1 MNGKFNKSD
10 LQDWLSYALRV
21 VLVAVAYVVIAR
33 TVLSIFAPDNIVSL
47 VWPLS
52 GLAVAV
58 LLIGGARYW
67 LGLFIGV
74 LAAVYLQ
81 GAVDLPVAV
90 AFAVGNTLE
99 YLLAWWLLVRVFRI
113 NTLLVDTRDYYCLI
127 LAGAAAAIIS
137 ATCGVGSLWL
147 AGRIGDYQQFFS
159 AWFSW
164 WQGNVL
170 GVILFTP
177 LVLVWK
183 QKPEIELNVTT
194 IVRGGLCLALAF
206 LCGQIIFL
214 NWFESIFSSFAKPFW
229 MFIFVMWAAVRL
241 GRHGVLLVIAMTA
254 VQGIAGIINHNV
266 VFSGDENGYSLINYW
281 LYMVIIT
288 MVGMCLSLVMYRN
301 RSSER
306 ELHESEERWNFA
318 LEGSGNGVW
327 DWNMETDRVHL
338 SAYFIRMY
346 DYYGDSVEAT
356 PAAWSELV
364 HPDDMAQVLFDFD
377 EHIAGRTP
385 FYENE
390 HRVRCKDGSY
400 KWVLDRGMIVRYSAK
415 GKPLRMVGTHSDIG
429 DRKLAEVRLLEAN
442 SLLEQRVAERTNEL
456 ENAKHEAEAAV
467 QVKTDFLSNMSHEI
481 RTPISNVINMSKM
494 VLDTELNSRQRDYLE
509 KIQVSGRMLLELV
522 DDVLDYSHLET
533 GKLHL
538 DSAPIDIVNMI
549 DSVVSL
555 YADKVSAKNLK
566 LNVDIDQRMELS
578 LIGDAMRLKQ
588 MLCNYVSNAVKFS
601 EKGNITIR
609 VFVVA
614 GGVADV
620 LVRFEVRDEGVGIA
634 PSLQKKLFAAFQQA
648 DMSLRRK
655 FGGSGLGLAINRR
668 LSAMMGGEV
677 GFESQSGKG
686 STFWFTAKLARADT
700 HEVQEEQ
707 PETARRPMVE
717 QRLQGVSVLLVED
730 DHFNQQ
736 VVQELLEISGAE
748 VTVAGNGQ
756 EALQCLSNRKFDC
769 ILMDLQMP
777 VMDGLEA
784 TRLIRAD
791 EELRDSLIIAMTANI
806 WGDGMERCFIAGV
819 NDFLAKPVQPEL
831 MIQTV
836 AAWSTCNRVNPVDIV
851 LLMDAFDNNAS
862 EAINEV
868 GRFIRHSWG
877 EVGKLR
883 RAIEMQ
889 DFEGACALVEV
900 LQQSAH
906 RIGLGSFSTACNYI
920 IRPSNQQQVSSLSLM
935 SCVRQISRIL
945 ERITQQLQLKG

>member
-1 MNGKFNKSD
+1 M
-10 LQDWLSYALRV
+10 
-21 VLVAVAYVVIAR
+21 
-33 TVLSIFAPDNIVSL
+33 
-47 VWPLS
+47 
-52 GLAVAV
+52 
-58 LLIGGARYW
+58 
-67 LGLFIGV
+67 
-74 LAAVYLQ
+74 
-81 GAVDLPVAV
+81 
-90 AFAVGNTLE
+90 
-99 YLLAWWLLVRVFRI
+99 
-113 NTLLVDTRDYYCLI
+113 
-127 LAGAAAAIIS
+127 
-137 ATCGVGSLWL
+137 
-147 AGRIGDYQQFFS
+147 
-159 AWFSW
+159 
-164 WQGNVL
+164 
-170 GVILFTP
+170 
-177 LVLVWK
+177 
-183 QKPEIELNVTT
+183 
-194 IVRGGLCLALAF
+194 
-206 LCGQIIFL
+206 
-214 NWFESIFSSFAKPFW
+214 
-229 MFIFVMWAAVRL
+229 
-241 GRHGVLLVIAMTA
+241 
-254 VQGIAGIINHNV
+254 
-266 VFSGDENGYSLINYW
+266 
-281 LYMVIIT
+281 
-288 MVGMCLSLVMYRN
+288 
-301 RSSER
+301 
-306 ELHESEERWNFA
+306 
-318 LEGSGNGVW
+318 
-327 DWNMETDRVHL
+327 
-338 SAYFIRMY
+338 
-346 DYYGDSVEAT
+346 
-356 PAAWSELV
+356 
-364 HPDDMAQVLFDFD
+364 
-377 EHIAGRTP
+377 
-385 FYENE
+385 
-390 HRVRCKDGSY
+390 
-400 KWVLDRGMIVRYSAK
+400 
-415 GKPLRMVGTHSDIG
+415 
-429 DRKLAEVRLLEAN
+429 
-442 SLLEQRVAERTNEL
+442 
-456 ENAKHEAEAAV
+456 
-467 QVKTDFLSNMSHEI
+467 
-481 RTPISNVINMSKM
+481 
-494 VLDTELNSRQRDYLE
+494 
-509 KIQVSGRMLLELV
+509 
-522 DDVLDYSHLET
+522 
-533 GKLHL
+533 
-538 DSAPIDIVNMI
+538 
-549 DSVVSL
+549 VSL

>member
-1 MNGKFNKSD
+1 MNWKLGKGDLSD
-10 LQDWLSYALRV
+10 LLR
-21 VLVAVAYVVIAR
+21 YVVCILLLAIAYAGIAR
-33 TVLSIFAPDNIVSL
+33 IVLSVFAADNIVSL

-52 GLAVAV
+52 GLSVAV
-58 LLIGGARYW
+58 LLVGGARYW
-67 LGLFIGV
+67 PGLFLGA
-74 LAAVYLQ
+74 LTAVYLQ
-81 GAVDLPVAV
+81 GAANSWPITF
-90 AFAVGNTLE
+90 AFAIGNTLE
-99 YLLAWWLLVRVFRI
+99 YLFAWWLLAEVFRI
-113 NTLLVDTRDYYCLI
+113 NKAVVDTRDYYCLV
-127 LAGAAAAIIS
+127 LAGAAAAIVS
-137 ATCGVGSLWL
+137 ATGGIGSLWL
-147 AGRIGDYQQFFS
+147 AGRISEQQFLP
-159 AWFSW
+159 AWLSW

-170 GVILFTP
+170 GVLLFAP
-177 LVLVWK
+177 MVLVWQ
-183 QKPEIELNVTT
+183 QKPEIEFNPRTLM
-194 IVRGGLCLALAF
+194 RGVLCLALAF
-206 LCGQIIFL
+206 LCGQIIFMK
-214 NWFESIFSSFAKPFW
+214 WFEPVFINYAQPFW

-241 GRHGVLLVIAMTA
+241 GRHGVLLVLAMIAC
-254 VQGIAGIINHNV
+254 QSIASILNHKV
-266 VFSGDENGYSLINYW
+266 IFSGDENGYALLNFW

-288 MVGMCLSLVMYRN
+288 MVGMCLALIMLRN
-301 RSSER
+301 RSSQQALR
-306 ELHESEERWNFA
+306 ESEERWNFA

-327 DWNMETDRVHL
+327 DWDMEADKVHL

-377 EHIAGRTP
+377 EHIAGRTA

-400 KWVLDRGMIVRYSAK
+400 KWVLDRGMIVRYSPK
-415 GKPLRMVGTHSDIG
+415 GKPLRMVGTHSDIS
-429 DRKLAEVRLLEAN
+429 DRKLAEARLLEAN
-442 SLLEQRVAERTNEL
+442 ALLEQRVAERTNDL

-481 RTPISNVINMSKM
+481 RTPISNIINMSKM
-494 VLDTELNSRQRDYLE
+494 VLTTELNSRQQDYLE
-509 KIQVSGRMLLELV
+509 KIQVSGSLLLELV
-522 DDVLDYSHLET
+522 DDVLDYSKLET

-538 DSAPIDIVNMI
+538 DSSPVSVKEVVE
-549 DSVVSL
+549 SVVDL
-555 YADKVSAKNLK
+555 YDGKIQEKQLK
-566 LNVDIDQRMELS
+566 IHVDIDARTDEV
-578 LIGDAMRLKQ
+578 LIGDVMRLKQ
-588 MLCNYVSNAVKFS
+588 MLLNYVSNAVKFS
-601 EKGNITIR
+601 EKGKISLR
-609 VFVVA
+609 VFVVSSSA
-614 GGVADV
+614 ANM
-620 LVRFEVRDEGVGIA
+620 LLRFEVSDEGIGIA
-634 PSLQKKLFAAFQQA
+634 PRLQKKLFAAFQQA

-686 STFWFTAKLARADT
+686 STFWFTARLARQSAPELAEPVAAVT
-700 HEVQEEQ
+700 TTSTMEQ
-707 PETARRPMVE
+707 H
-717 QRLQGVSVLLVED
+717 LQGVSVLVVED
-730 DHFNQQ
+730 DNFNQQ
-736 VVQELLEISGAE
+736 VVQELLEMAGAS

-756 EALQCLSNRKFDC
+756 EALQCLSDRRFDC

-806 WGDGMERCFIAGV
+806 WGDGMERCFVAGV

-836 AAWSTCNRVNPVDIV
+836 AAWCACNRVNPVDIAV
-851 LLMDAFDNNAS
+851 LMEGFDNNAA
-862 EAINEV
+862 EAIDEV

-889 DFEGACALVEV
+889 DFGGACELVKA

-906 RIGLGSFSTACNYI
+906 RIGVGGFTTVCDYI
-920 IRPSNQQQVSSLSLM
+920 IRSGGQPVSSLSLM
-935 SCVRQISRIL
+935 SCVRQISRVL